1 MVAKEEMP
9 RAWPISWYRV
19 PTSSMPSPVGRG
31 DGMSGMLKFILP
43 IRIWAGGFML

>member
-1 MVAKEEMP
+1 MAHFMVQGSDQIYAV
-9 RAWPISWYRV
+9 A
-19 PTSSMPSPVGRG
+19 VGRG

>member
-1 MVAKEEMP
+1 MP
-9 RAWPISWYRV
+9 L
-19 PTSSMPSPVGRG
+19 PVGRG